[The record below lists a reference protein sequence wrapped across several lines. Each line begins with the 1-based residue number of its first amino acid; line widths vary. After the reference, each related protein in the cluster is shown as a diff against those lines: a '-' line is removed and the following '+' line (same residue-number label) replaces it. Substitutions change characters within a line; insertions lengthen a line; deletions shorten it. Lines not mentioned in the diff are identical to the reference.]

1 MAQNIYTPQGKMRQG
16 VGTLRPSPSAPPVAP
31 GGVDL
36 AALARNLPLQGRG
49 LPMMQGGLGPDR
61 NMLIRQALLN
71 QIRGGQ

>member
-1 MAQNIYTPQGKMRQG
+1 MAQKQYQYGGAPPP
-16 VGTLRPSPSAPPVAP
+16 RPPAPIGAPPVVP

-36 AALARNLPLQGRG
+36 AALARSLPLQGRG
-49 LPMMQGGLGPDR
+49 LPMQQGSLGPDR